1 VAPNPNRESLFGK
14 CLKQNQGANKFAWA
28 CNTPHILLLNQLH
41 AVSTPGGRIFLVG
54 NCAQCGFFLMLC
66 SSYDDLLLSVGNCRC
81 KVGLMMIEH
90 TAQHILDEDQ

>member
-1 VAPNPNRESLFGK
+1 MLCE
-14 CLKQNQGANKFAWA
+14 
-28 CNTPHILLLNQLH
+28 LLED
-41 AVSTPGGRIFLVG
+41 VG

-66 SSYDDLLLSVGNCRC
+66 SSYDDLLLSVGNCRF